1 MGERTERTVCA
12 DGNTRFCLGQWIPY
26 VAAGLD
32 KKERRARLAEVP
44 GEAREKVRQE
54 VISMGARRVNAG
66 RITTRADKEP
76 MK

>member
-44 GEAREKVRQE
+44 VDARELVKGE
-54 VISMGARRVNAG
+54 VEFVFEMGARRVNAG
-66 RITTRADKEP
+66 RITTTG
-76 MK
+76 

>member
-44 GEAREKVRQE
+44 VDARELVRQE

-66 RITTRADKEP
+66 RITAKAE
-76 MK
+76 